1 MGKRNENLNSGITAI
16 CRLQIINKIRIIN
29 KIYMSD
35 WWLVN
40 KEYNMKMKKKKSN
53 LWH

>member
-1 MGKRNENLNSGITAI
+1 MGKRNENLNSGIAAI
-16 CRLQIINKIRIIN
+16 CWLQIINKIRIIN

>member
-1 MGKRNENLNSGITAI
+1 MGKRNENLNNGIATI
-16 CRLQIINKIRIIN
+16 WWLRIIN

-40 KEYNMKMKKKKSN
+40 KEYNMEAEKKNPTCGIDLSTV
-53 LWH
+53 